1 MAEEIIYD
9 LLPIYIKMSAA
20 LRVSIKNFNKYLNN
34 VESWTS
40 AVDILAMHYNSDS
53 SNIDLI
59 VPYVI
64 QAANNY
70 YPIFSWIMD
79 KKEIDEFKTYV
90 KNRVIKIFEKM
101 RDDDYETESSSGS
114 DGEEFEI

>member
-1 MAEEIIYD
+1 MTT
-9 LLPIYIKMSAA
+9 A
-20 LRVSIKNFNKYLNN
+20 LRVSIRNFNKYLNN
-34 VESWTS
+34 GESWS
-40 AVDILAMHYNSDS
+40 NALDILAMHYNSDS

-79 KKEIDEFKTYV
+79 KKEIDEFRTYV
-90 KNRVIKIFEKM
+90 KNRVIKIFESM
-101 RDDDYETESSSGS
+101 RDDDYEPESSSESG
-114 DGEEFEI
+114 GEEINF